1 MKRNISRIILSLPIV
16 LLIISTLV
24 IAGITAYGEIIID
37 DAMLV
42 TESEDDYTYN
52 ELKYTIEDGG
62 IKITSCDKESTEV
75 VVPDKI
81 DGKTVVKIGDAA
93 FYNCSKLTKVQPSGT
108 IEEIGQ
114 QAFEGCSAL
123 AEISIPQK

>member
-52 ELKYTIEDGG
+52 ELKYTIEDG
-62 IKITSCDKESTEV
+62 DK
-75 VVPDKI
+75 
-81 DGKTVVKIGDAA
+81 
-93 FYNCSKLTKVQPSGT
+93 NNL
-108 IEEIGQ
+108 
-114 QAFEGCSAL
+114 L
-123 AEISIPQK
+123 